1 MRNTDEQLHE
11 IMRRSEIVREK
22 RVLKKRARLSA
33 AASCVFAALL
43 AAVLLYL
50 PRLRVVAQE
59 VTQPRYGSLLLSKP
73 YMGYILIVLLAFGLG
88 VCIALLCVFRW
99 RLARKERGGQ

>member
-50 PRLRVVAQE
+50 PRLRVLAQ
-59 VTQPRYGSLLLSKP
+59 
-73 YMGYILIVLLAFGLG
+73 
-88 VCIALLCVFRW
+88 
-99 RLARKERGGQ
+99 